1 MKEYFENGKVID
13 IVLDSGKTVKVS
25 TEWVEKSMK
34 ALNIDKED
42 TLLMWLEDNG
52 YLENADQIELDN
64 FAKANKPKIEA
75 KAKPERK
82 KVVREKKANPIKEY
96 IISCIAE
103 YLQDLTFNGQNF
115 TNINIENPSKI
126 ITFTVDG
133 KEFKVDLTEKR
144 VKKV

>member
-82 KVVREKKANPIKEY
+82 KVVREKKANPTKEL
-96 IISCIAE
+96 IIGSIAKM
-103 YLQDLTFNGQNF
+103 LDDIA